1 MLASN
6 VEATVLNRN
15 LLALTTATCAIG
27 TQTFVFA
34 GLLIELAADFGI
46 SAATGGYLAAAYALT
61 YAITAP
67 FIALRTGQLERRRLL
82 WTALTVLGCINLLAS
97 LAGTFSQLIGLR
109 ILAGLAATL
118 VIPVVPAVVASLFPP
133 ERRASA
139 LATVMG
145 GMVIAFLFGMPAGS
159 LIGGHFGWRSTFL
172 LAAALCFTS
181 AVAIR
186 LTLPRI
192 VSQDHTGWALLL
204 KGWQPSV
211 RRLLLMTLTAFSA
224 TFCVIPYIA
233 PVMQTIIGSTDKV
246 ALSQMLVG
254 VGAILGIS
262 IAGRFAS
269 PDRAGQL
276 LTFIFVIIA
285 LTQLLYF
292 CSMLW
297 LTGLGLF
304 SWLGMGS
311 AVLLG
316 SCALFTL
323 SPLVQ
328 AQLMDAAPE
337 ARQVVMALNG
347 SMMFLGQGAGAALG
361 AQVTQTFSLP
371 MIGLAGM
378 LVAMIGLASAYRLQ
392 RSNPATTSQPAA

>member
-1 MLASN
+1 M
-6 VEATVLNRN
+6 NRN

-61 YAITAP
+61 YAVTAP
-67 FIALRTGQLERRRLL
+67 FIALRTGRLERRRLL
-82 WTALTVLGCINLLAS
+82 WMALTVLGCINLLAS

-133 ERRASA
+133 EKRASA

-159 LIGGHFGWRSTFL
+159 LIGGHFGWRSTFV
-172 LAAALCFTS
+172 LAAVLCFTS
-181 AVAIR
+181 ALAIR
-186 LTLPRI
+186 LTLPR
-192 VSQDHTGWALLL
+192 VTSQDHTGWALLL
-204 KGWQPSV
+204 KGWHPPV

-233 PVMQTIIGSTDKV
+233 PVMETIIGSTDKV

-254 VGAILGIS
+254 VGAICGII
-262 IAGRFAS
+262 IAGRFGS
-269 PDRAGQL
+269 VGHPTRIL
-276 LTFIFVIIA
+276 KVVFLMIA
-285 LTQLLYF
+285 LTQLLYL

-297 LTGLGLF
+297 LSGLGLL

-311 AVLLG
+311 AILLG
-316 SCALFTL
+316 STALFAM
-323 SPLVQ
+323 SPLIQ
-328 AQLMDAAPE
+328 AQLMDATPQ
-337 ARQVVMALNG
+337 ARQVVLALNG

-361 AQVTQTFSLP
+361 AQVTQLFSLP
-371 MIGLAGM
+371 MIAVAGT
-378 LVAMIGLASAYRLQ
+378 LVALVGLVSALRLH
-392 RSNPATTSQPAA
+392 RTVTATANQFSG

>member
-1 MLASN
+1 M
-6 VEATVLNRN
+6 NRN

-34 GLLIELAADFGI
+34 GLLIELATDFGI
-46 SAATGGYLAAAYALT
+46 STTTGGYLAAAYALT

-67 FIALRTGQLERRRLL
+67 FIALRTGRLELRRLL
-82 WTALTVLGCINLLAS
+82 WMALGVLGCINLAAS
-97 LAGTFSQLIGLR
+97 LAGTFGQLVGLR
-109 ILAGLAATL
+109 IFAGLAATL

-133 ERRASA
+133 EKRASA

-159 LIGGHFGWRSTFL
+159 LIGGYFGWRSTFL
-172 LAAALCFTS
+172 LASVLCFSS
-181 AVAIR
+181 ALAIR
-186 LTLPRI
+186 FTLPRI
-192 VSQDHTGWALLL
+192 TSQDHTGWALLL
-204 KGWQPSV
+204 KGWQPPV

-233 PVMQTIIGSTDKV
+233 PVMETIIGSTDMV

-254 VGAILGIS
+254 VGAIGGIV
-262 IAGRFAS
+262 IAGKFAS
-269 PDRAGQL
+269 AENATRL
-276 LTFIFVIIA
+276 LKFIFVIIA
-285 LTQLLYF
+285 LTQLLYL

-297 LTGLGLF
+297 LNGLGLY

-316 SCALFTL
+316 SCALFTM

-328 AQLMDAAPE
+328 AQLLDAAPQ

-361 AQVTQTFSLP
+361 AQVTQMFSLP
-371 MIGLAGM
+371 MISVAGM
-378 LVAMIGLASAYRLQ
+378 LVALIGLASAYRLQ
-392 RSNPATTSQPAA
+392 RWSGATTRQPAS